1 MRLFVLL
8 PRVPYPIEK
17 GDKLRAFHQLQMLA
31 ENHEV
36 ILCAL
41 SEDKIHVDAY
51 TQLIDIVDKVHFI
64 PFSRFESTYNVIRAL
79 ISGKPMQ
86 VGFYTHSKARQRV
99 DELIE
104 RYRPDHIYAQL
115 LRVAEYVKDKPISKT
130 LDYQDAFS
138 SNIKRRAQQEFFL
151 WKPLFYHEARLLK
164 RYERKIFDYFD
175 NKTIISIP
183 DRKLIDHPDK
193 EEIEIVPNGVDTS
206 YFYPRSEEKT
216 YDLLFTGNMNYP
228 PNIHGAEFLVNSV
241 LPLVREKYPEIRLL
255 LSGANPH
262 SRVKALAGN
271 QVTVSGW
278 VDDIRNSYASAR
290 IFIAPMQIGTGL
302 QNKLLEAMAMK
313 LPCIT
318 SRLANSSLNA
328 EEEEE
333 ILIGNSPR
341 EYADHILGLLEDEEK
356 CTALAENGHRFVLDN
371 YDWYQA
377 TKKLERLMM
386 G

>member
-17 GDKLRAFHQLQMLA
+17 GDKLRAFHQLQTLA

-41 SEDKIHVDAY
+41 SEDKIHPDAY

-64 PFSRFESTYNVIRAL
+64 PFSRFESIYNTIRAL
-79 ISGKPMQ
+79 FSGKPMQ
-86 VGFYTHSKARQRV
+86 VGYYTHANAGKKI

-104 RYRPDHIYAQL
+104 RYQPDHIYAQL
-115 LRVAEYVKDKPISKT
+115 LRVAEYVKDKPIRKT

-138 SNIKRRAQQEFFL
+138 SNIKRRARQEFFL
-151 WKPLFYHEARLLK
+151 WKPLFYYESRLLK
-164 RYERKIFDYFD
+164 RYERWIFDYFE

-183 DRKLIDHPDK
+183 DRQLIDHPDK
-193 EEIEIVPNGVDTS
+193 EKIEIVPNGVDTS
-206 YFYPRSEEKT
+206 FFYPLSGQKT

-241 LPLVREKYPEIRLL
+241 LPLVREHRSGIRIL

-262 SRVKALAGN
+262 ARVKKLAGE

-278 VDDIRNSYASAR
+278 VDDIRESYASAR

-328 EEEEE
+328 EEDEE
-333 ILIGNSPR
+333 ILIGNTAQ
-341 EYADHILGLLEDEEK
+341 EYADHIIALLEDDEK
-356 CTALAENGHRFVLDN
+356 SNTLAENGYRFVLDN
-371 YDWYQA
+371 YDWNQA
-377 TKKLERLMM
+377 TKKLEHLMM
-386 G
+386 D